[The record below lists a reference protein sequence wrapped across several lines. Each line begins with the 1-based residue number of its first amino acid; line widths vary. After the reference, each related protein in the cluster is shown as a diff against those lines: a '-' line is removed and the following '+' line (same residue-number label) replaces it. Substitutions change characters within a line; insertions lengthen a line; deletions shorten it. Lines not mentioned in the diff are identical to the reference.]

1 MNKIGNKELARALA
15 DKFKLDKASAEQFV
29 GQMFD
34 VVIDS
39 LKYDKQTKVK
49 GLGTFK
55 VTSVAPRKSVDV
67 NTGDPIIIEGRD
79 KINFTADTAMRDR
92 VNRPFAQFE
101 TVVVNEG
108 VDFDEIDQKFAESMK
123 EQEETDEQEEK
134 MDATEETEKTTD
146 VSVREDD
153 TETKTVSEDKKV
165 AETEATDVVENEDDT
180 PLTVSSDQLAFLNEE
195 DEQSADAQ
203 SKEITEETAGTADTE
218 SKADDASVETTDE
231 NAGKAEKADTVLSL
245 SAAQLSVLNGHK
257 VSGGNVSAKD
267 TDDETA
273 TDGES
278 VTEQARTLTETAPVE
293 SARLAGASL
302 DDDTSDA
309 AEKGLEEI
317 KNYTIEL
324 KEEIEHQH
332 RNVKI
337 LMTVGVG
344 LLLVCVGGIAYMAS
358 QLQKRNNRIAH
369 LEAAIVSVKYPES
382 GDSTANAASDDAAI
396 NQSRED
402 SAKTMTEPTAVAKNR
417 ETDNLKAQQEAEQK
431 RLATEKQ
438 AANEAKRKAEDK
450 KAAETKQTVNTKQT
464 AKENTEAARQDK
476 YNSDV
481 RIRTGAY
488 RIVGI
493 DHTVTVRAGQTL
505 TAISKA
511 TLGPGME
518 CYVEAVN
525 NGRTEFKAGEKI
537 NIPKLQLK
545 KK

>member
-15 DKFKLDKASAEQFV
+15 DKFKLDKASAEKFV

-55 VTSVAPRKSVDV
+55 MTSVAPRKSVDV

-92 VNRPFAQFE
+92 VNRPFSQFE
-101 TVVVNEG
+101 TVVVNDG
-108 VDFDEIDQKFAESMK
+108 VDFDEIDQKFAENMK
-123 EQEETDEQEEK
+123 EKEDIDEREERLDTVE
-134 MDATEETEKTTD
+134 ATEKTTEA
-146 VSVREDD
+146 SMSEDGA
-153 TETKTVSEDKKV
+153 ETKAVNDDEWS
-165 AETEATDVVENEDDT
+165 AEPGATEVVEEGQST
-180 PLTVSSDQLAFLNEE
+180 PLAVSSDQSAFLNEE
-195 DEQSADAQ
+195 EGGGTDSR
-203 SKEITEETAGTADTE
+203 SEETAEETADAHE
-218 SKADDASVETTDE
+218 LEDKEDVAPVETNE
-231 NAGKAEKADTVLSL
+231 ACAEKTAETDAAPML
-245 SAAQLSVLNGHK
+245 SAAQLAVLNGRK
-257 VSGGNVSAKD
+257 VSDGNAAMEVAGE
-267 TDDETA
+267 ETEA
-273 TDGES
+273 VGASVAEDVQTLTGAAPIELGES
-278 VTEQARTLTETAPVE
+278 AETL
-293 SARLAGASL
+293 L
-302 DDDTSDA
+302 DDDASNT
-309 AEKGLEEI
+309 AEKELEEI

-337 LMTVGVG
+337 LMTVGVV
-344 LLLVCVGGIAYMAS
+344 LLLACVGGIAYMAS
-358 QLQKRNNRIAH
+358 QLQKRNNRIEH
-369 LEAAIVSVKYPES
+369 LEAAIVSVKYPEAT
-382 GDSTANAASDDAAI
+382 DSTAVAESSDAMVADA
-396 NQSRED
+396 RKD
-402 SAKTMTEPTAVAKNR
+402 SAKTMAESAATAKER
-417 ETDNLKAQQEAEQK
+417 EAEQLKAQQEAEQK
-431 RLATEKQ
+431 RLAAKKHEE
-438 AANEAKRKAEDK
+438 AEAKRKAEEK
-450 KAAETKQTVNTKQT
+450 KAAATKQAAEAKQTV
-464 AKENTEAARQDK
+464 KEKGEAVRQDK

>member
-15 DKFKLDKASAEQFV
+15 DKFKLDKASAEKFV

-55 VTSVAPRKSVDV
+55 MTSVAPRKSVDV

-92 VNRPFAQFE
+92 VNRPFSQFE
-101 TVVVNEG
+101 TVVVNDG

-123 EQEETDEQEEK
+123 EKEETDEREERLN
-134 MDATEETEKTTD
+134 TVENTEKTTEAPMP
-146 VSVREDD
+146 EDGA
-153 TETKTVSEDKKV
+153 ETKAVNDDEKS
-165 AETEATDVVENEDDT
+165 AEPEATDIVEEGQST
-180 PLTVSSDQLAFLNEE
+180 PLVVSSEELAFLNEE
-195 DEQSADAQ
+195 DGNLAD
-203 SKEITEETAGTADTE
+203 SRSEDIVEETA
-218 SKADDASVETTDE
+218 DAPDLEDKEDVAPVETNETC
-231 NAGKAEKADTVLSL
+231 AEKTAETDAAPML
-245 SAAQLSVLNGHK
+245 SAAQLAVLNGRK
-257 VSGGNVSAKD
+257 ILDASAAMEVAGEEI
-267 TDDETA
+267 ETA
-273 TDGES
+273 GALAAEEVQTLTGAAPIEPGES
-278 VTEQARTLTETAPVE
+278 AETL
-293 SARLAGASL
+293 L
-302 DDDTSDA
+302 DDDASNT
-309 AEKGLEEI
+309 AERELEEI

-337 LMTVGVG
+337 LMTVGVV
-344 LLLVCVGGIAYMAS
+344 LLLACVGGIAYMAS
-358 QLQKRNNRIAH
+358 QLQKRNNRIEH
-369 LEAAIVSVKYPES
+369 LEAAIVSVKYPEAT
-382 GDSTANAASDDAAI
+382 DSTAIAESSDAMVADA
-396 NQSRED
+396 RKD
-402 SAKTMTEPTAVAKNR
+402 SAKTMAESAELAKER
-417 ETDNLKAQQEAEQK
+417 EAEQLKAQQEAEQK
-431 RLATEKQ
+431 RLAAEKQ
-438 AANEAKRKAEDK
+438 EEAEAKRKAEEK
-450 KAAETKQTVNTKQT
+450 KAAATKQAAEAKQT
-464 AKENTEAARQDK
+464 AKEKAEAARQDK

-511 TLGPGME
+511 ALGPGME

>member
-15 DKFKLDKASAEQFV
+15 DKFKLDKASAEKFV

-55 VTSVAPRKSVDV
+55 MTSVAPRKSVDV

-92 VNRPFAQFE
+92 VNRPFSQFE
-101 TVVVNEG
+101 TVVVNDG
-108 VDFDEIDQKFAESMK
+108 VDFDQIDQKFAESMK
-123 EQEETDEQEEK
+123 EKEETEER
-134 MDATEETEKTTD
+134 EERLDTVEDTEKTTD
-146 VSVREDD
+146 APMSEDGA
-153 TETKTVSEDKKV
+153 ETKAVNNDEWS
-165 AETEATDVVENEDDT
+165 AESEATEVVEEGQRT
-180 PLTVSSDQLAFLNEE
+180 PLAVSSDQLVFLNEE
-195 DEQSADAQ
+195 DGDSADSRSEETA
-203 SKEITEETAGTADTE
+203 EETAGAPDLE
-218 SKADDASVETTDE
+218 DKEGGAPVETSE
-231 NAGKAEKADTVLSL
+231 AYAEKAVETDATPML
-245 SAAQLSVLNGHK
+245 SAAQLAVLNGRK
-257 VSGGNVSAKD
+257 ISDGSAAIEVAGE
-267 TDDETA
+267 ETETVGA
-273 TDGES
+273 SVAEEVQTLTGAVPIEPGES
-278 VTEQARTLTETAPVE
+278 AQTL
-293 SARLAGASL
+293 L
-302 DDDTSDA
+302 DDDASNT

-337 LMTVGVG
+337 LMTVGVV
-344 LLLVCVGGIAYMAS
+344 LLLACVGGIAYMAT
-358 QLQKRNNRIAH
+358 QLQKRNNRIEH
-369 LEAAIVSVKYPES
+369 LEAAMVSVKYPEAT
-382 GDSTANAASDDAAI
+382 DSTAITESSGAVAADA
-396 NQSRED
+396 RKD
-402 SAKTMTEPTAVAKNR
+402 SAKTMAESAATAKER
-417 ETDNLKAQQEAEQK
+417 EAELLKAQQEAEQK
-431 RLATEKQ
+431 RLAAKKHEE
-438 AANEAKRKAEDK
+438 AEAKRKAEEK
-450 KAAETKQTVNTKQT
+450 KAAATKQAAEAKQT